1 MKFLIADDHFTVRIG
16 LEMLIKDI
24 PVAANSYDHA
34 ASGDELLSKLAAS
47 HYNVLITDM
56 QMPGPSGLSL
66 LDKIFELQPSIRVL
80 VLSVNPEEVFAAKC
94 LQLGACGFISKA
106 ASDEELKHAV
116 CEVMAG
122 RKYMSGRMLQYM
134 MSKESQQHRFA
145 SLSVRELDI
154 VTLLVKGYGVL
165 EVANALGINTST
177 ASTFKG
183 RIFRK
188 LGITS
193 LVELEQ
199 LSKRFQLP
207 HDDPAGS

>member
-24 PVAANSYDHA
+24 PGEENSYDHA
-34 ASGDELLSKLAAS
+34 VSGEELISKLETS
-47 HYNVLITDM
+47 PYDVLIMDM
-56 QMPGPSGLSL
+56 QMPGPSGLFL
-66 LDKIFELQPSIRVL
+66 LEKVIGLRPALYVL

-94 LQLGACGFISKA
+94 IQLGARGFVSKA
-106 ASDEELKHAV
+106 ASDEELKQAV
-116 CEVMAG
+116 SDVMKG
-122 RKYMSGRMLQYM
+122 KKYMSDRMLKNIM
-134 MSKESQQHRFA
+134 IHNNNHNPFA
-145 SLSVRELDI
+145 SLSARELD
-154 VTLLVKGYGVL
+154 VATLLLKGSGVL

-188 LGITS
+188 LNIRS

-199 LSKRFQLP
+199 LSKSFRIS
-207 HDDPAGS
+207 HDDPAE